1 MNTPPSRVTHPASAP
16 ARRPNRETDQQPGSG
31 SRDQLSIVLVDD
43 HAIVRQGLRSIL
55 DREEDMRVVGEAA
68 TAAEARTA
76 LEQLRPAIVL
86 LDLKLG
92 TGSDTEG
99 LDLCSEITRR
109 YPEVGVL
116 VLTTFLDDAYVLEA
130 VHRGAKGY
138 VIKDVDTSEL
148 VSSIRT
154 VARDESAF
162 DSRSA
167 SVMARSLRTT
177 PEEPAL
183 TEREHRVLELLAS
196 GLSNRIVGTTL
207 FISETTVKFHVRNIM
222 RKLGASTRAEAVYEA
237 SKRGLI

>member
-1 MNTPPSRVTHPASAP
+1 MNRQAT
-16 ARRPNRETDQQPGSG
+16 RPRAEQG
-31 SRDQLSIVLVDD
+31 QLSIVLVDD

-55 DREEDMRVVGEAA
+55 DREDDMRVVGEATTA
-68 TAAEARTA
+68 TEARA
-76 LEQLRPAIVL
+76 VLDRLRPDIVL

-99 LDLCSEITRR
+99 LELCSEITANH
-109 YPEVGVL
+109 PEIGVL

-138 VIKDVDTSEL
+138 VIKDVDTSAL
-148 VSSIRT
+148 VSAIRT

-167 SVMARSLRTT
+167 SVMARSIRTA

-183 TEREHRVLELLAS
+183 TEREQGVLELLAT
-196 GLSNRIVGTTL
+196 GLSNRIVGERL

-222 RKLGASTRAEAVYEA
+222 RKLGAATRAEAVYEA
-237 SKRGLI
+237 SKMGLI

>member
-1 MNTPPSRVTHPASAP
+1 MNRQAT
-16 ARRPNRETDQQPGSG
+16 RPRAEQG
-31 SRDQLSIVLVDD
+31 QLSIVLVDD

-55 DREEDMRVVGEAA
+55 DREDDMRVVGEAT
-68 TAAEARTA
+68 TAAEARVV
-76 LEQLRPAIVL
+76 LDRLRPDIVL

-99 LDLCSEITRR
+99 LELCSEITANH
-109 YPEVGVL
+109 PGIGVL

-138 VIKDVDTSEL
+138 VIKDVDTSAL
-148 VSSIRT
+148 VSAIRT

-167 SVMARSLRTT
+167 SVMARSIRTA
-177 PEEPAL
+177 PDEPAL
-183 TEREHRVLELLAS
+183 TEREQGVLELLAT
-196 GLSNRIVGTTL
+196 GLSNRVVGERL

-237 SKRGLI
+237 SKMGLI

>member
-1 MNTPPSRVTHPASAP
+1 MNRQAT
-16 ARRPNRETDQQPGSG
+16 RPRAEQG
-31 SRDQLSIVLVDD
+31 QLSIVLVDD

-55 DREEDMRVVGEAA
+55 DREDDMRVVGEAT
-68 TAAEARTA
+68 TAAEARVV
-76 LEQLRPAIVL
+76 LDRLRPDIVL

-99 LDLCSEITRR
+99 LELCSEITANH
-109 YPEVGVL
+109 PGIGVL

-138 VIKDVDTSEL
+138 VIKDVDTSAL
-148 VSSIRT
+148 VSAIRT

-167 SVMARSLRTT
+167 SVMARSIRTAHD
-177 PEEPAL
+177 EPAL
-183 TEREHRVLELLAS
+183 TEREQGVLELLAT
-196 GLSNRIVGTTL
+196 GLSNRVVGERL

-237 SKRGLI
+237 SKMGLI